1 MYCLLWIRRT
11 VKRWFRFKPSKQKLV
26 QLWAIASTVLLF
38 LSLFCLWRAL
48 DTINRFEHAEL
59 QSYSKRGKQISV
71 TLPSDRSYLLSFG
84 KKDVKID
91 HCIGS
96 SRQDALDMVSFVK
109 GYAAEQ
115 KIEIPRSASSSLI
128 ERLILGWAIRR
139 VSAALLSEP
148 SLATSTAYFICKI
161 FKTTPPIR
169 ILDSFF
175 III

>member
-38 LSLFCLWRAL
+38 LSLFCLGRAL
-48 DTINRFEHAEL
+48 DTINRFEHAEP

-96 SRQDALDMVSFVK
+96 SRQDALDIISFVK
-109 GYAAEQ
+109 GYATEQ
-115 KIEIPRSASSSLI
+115 KIDIPRSTVELI
-128 ERLILGWAIRR
+128 GEYRLHTILSNIGYEREQTAVVDLDYIQDRRWYINTLSTLIGVIGL
-139 VSAALLSEP
+139 
-148 SLATSTAYFICKI
+148 
-161 FKTTPPIR
+161 
-169 ILDSFF
+169 
-175 III
+175 

>member
-11 VKRWFRFKPSKQKLV
+11 VERWFRFKPSKQKLV

-96 SRQDALDMVSFVK
+96 SRQDALDMISFVK
-109 GYAAEQ
+109 GYATEQ
-115 KIEIPRSASSSLI
+115 KIDIPRSTVELI
-128 ERLILGWAIRR
+128 GEYRLHTILSNIGYEREQTAVVDLDYVQDRRWYINTLSTLIGVLG
-139 VSAALLSEP
+139 L
-148 SLATSTAYFICKI
+148 
-161 FKTTPPIR
+161 
-169 ILDSFF
+169 
-175 III
+175 